1 MSPQNY
7 CILVAEDDPAILRTI
22 SGALSKNG
30 YCVLTAAD
38 GREAIQR
45 EALFD
50 GTIHVLVTNVRMP
63 RMDGH
68 ELARYLR
75 QKRPGIKVLIVSG
88 EDERDFPP
96 EARSYDFALLKPVDS
111 ETVLSK
117 VQQLIQDRDTLWRS
131 SSA

>member
-1 MSPQNY
+1 MNPRNY
-7 CILVAEDDPAILRTI
+7 CILVAEDDPMILRTI
-22 SGALSKNG
+22 SGVLSQNG
-30 YCVLTAAD
+30 YCVLTATD
-38 GREAIQR
+38 GREAMQR

-68 ELARYLR
+68 ELARTLR

-88 EDERDFPP
+88 EHERDFPP
-96 EARSYDFALLKPVDS
+96 DARAYDFALLKPVDS
-111 ETVLSK
+111 EAVLSK
-117 VQQLIQDRDTLWRS
+117 VQQLIQERDTLRRS